1 MTCHKY
7 GNDDAARCGAARL
20 GVWRRLASL
29 LPPLR
34 CPALRRCVVAA
45 FRRACAMTVMTWS
58 ELALAAILMRAMKS
72 PGQSRNSPPIRQFFS
87 GFGVTRPKNRKELV
101 GRFELAVRRGARCG
115 GGSAEDQFHL
125 ILSLLLLLL
134 LLLSLSRRNTQR
146 SSSFYPST
154 FFVGPSSLPCPA
166 CARPRGDLNPSLPR
180 SLPISVAK
188 AKVREGGREMIENE
202 RAEQRKRRG
211 RRHGRT
217 EPQRAAAQ
225 VTSPPSPSLP
235 RLLLLIA

>member
-1 MTCHKY
+1 MEAGRRERVVIHRSLHLSTHPSVYRRRRPPIFLRVWRDPPEEQK
-7 GNDDAARCGAARL
+7 GARWPIRVGGAAR
-20 GVWRRLASL
+20 R
-29 LPPLR
+29 
-34 CPALRRCVVAA
+34 
-45 FRRACAMTVMTWS
+45 
-58 ELALAAILMRAMKS
+58 
-72 PGQSRNSPPIRQFFS
+72 
-87 GFGVTRPKNRKELV
+87 
-101 GRFELAVRRGARCG
+101 G

-134 LLLSLSRRNTQR
+134 LLLSLSRRNIQR

-188 AKVREGGREMIENE
+188 AKVREMIENE

-217 EPQRAAAQ
+217 EPRRAAAQ

-235 RLLLLIA
+235 PSLGFSSSSRDEIV